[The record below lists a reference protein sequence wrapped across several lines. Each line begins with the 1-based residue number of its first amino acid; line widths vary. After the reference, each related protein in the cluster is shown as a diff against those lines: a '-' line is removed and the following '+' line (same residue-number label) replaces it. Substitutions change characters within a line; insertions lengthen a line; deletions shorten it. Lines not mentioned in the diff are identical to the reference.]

1 MGRMLYLLGYN
12 TDYVYAGDD
21 LLYLIG
27 FISKSFGGI
36 KTSSANRLYSFRSRQ
51 QSLIYLISKD
61 IGRFFKE
68 YYNLVSLIIFSFTNK
83 TKLFKR

>member
-27 FISKSFGGI
+27 FISKSSGGI
-36 KTSSANRLYSFRSRQ
+36 KRSSANRLYSYLSRQ
-51 QSLIYLISKD
+51 QSFIYLISND
-61 IGRFFKE
+61 FGRFLKG
-68 YYNLVSLIIFSFTNK
+68 YYKMVSLIVISFTKK